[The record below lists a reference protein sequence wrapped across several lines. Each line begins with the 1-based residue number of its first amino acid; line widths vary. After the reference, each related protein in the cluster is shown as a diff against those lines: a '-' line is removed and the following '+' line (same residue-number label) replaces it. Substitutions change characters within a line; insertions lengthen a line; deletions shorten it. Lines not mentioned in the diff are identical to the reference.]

1 MLEAVVFDFDGV
13 IVDSPTYYFKHM
25 REFLKKLNK
34 QVSDEHISDLVG
46 LTFSEKLSFINR
58 TYGLNVKLEE
68 FVSATS
74 GAMKIEMASSISLDS
89 SLQKFMEEL
98 DKNSIPMAIA
108 SNNNRKTIEYFL
120 DILGISNR
128 FKLIVCADD
137 GMNPKPAPDAYLRA
151 VKMLGKNR
159 VKCVAIED
167 TIVGV
172 RAAKL
177 AGLIFVAMPNKFSTA
192 HDFSEAD
199 LITKGFG
206 EISLKVLEGLLK

>member
-108 SNNNRKTIEYFL
+108 
-120 DILGISNR
+120 
-128 FKLIVCADD
+128 
-137 GMNPKPAPDAYLRA
+137 
-151 VKMLGKNR
+151 
-159 VKCVAIED
+159 
-167 TIVGV
+167 
-172 RAAKL
+172 
-177 AGLIFVAMPNKFSTA
+177 
-192 HDFSEAD
+192 
-199 LITKGFG
+199 
-206 EISLKVLEGLLK
+206 